1 MYYYVV
7 DHNRAIH
14 ESKIQCN
21 IEYEWII
28 ILMLL
33 DKENCYEK
41 KYVQLLFHKYLSF
54 IVIIYLSQL
63 PRNKLL

>member
-7 DHNRAIH
+7 DHNRTIH

-33 DKENCYEK
+33 DKGNCYEK
-41 KYVQLLFHKYLSF
+41 KA
-54 IVIIYLSQL
+54 
-63 PRNKLL
+63 